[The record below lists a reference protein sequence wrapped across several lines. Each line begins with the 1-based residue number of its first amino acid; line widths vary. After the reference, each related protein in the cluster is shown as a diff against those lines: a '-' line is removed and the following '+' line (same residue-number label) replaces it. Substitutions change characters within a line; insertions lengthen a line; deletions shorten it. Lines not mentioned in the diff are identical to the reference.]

1 MMSHNNPQTW
11 HSHQTNKQT
20 VHSLCLITSL
30 RALLVTLS
38 ILVMGSQNMD
48 KKKLR
53 DDDCEGAEKL
63 VAEEQQN

>member
-1 MMSHNNPQTW
+1 
-11 HSHQTNKQT
+11 
-20 VHSLCLITSL
+20 
-30 RALLVTLS
+30 
-38 ILVMGSQNMD
+38 MGSQNMD